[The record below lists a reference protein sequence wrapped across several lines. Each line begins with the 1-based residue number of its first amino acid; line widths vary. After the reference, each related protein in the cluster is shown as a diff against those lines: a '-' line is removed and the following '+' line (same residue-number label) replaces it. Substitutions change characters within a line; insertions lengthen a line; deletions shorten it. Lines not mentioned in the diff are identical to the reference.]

1 MTDLSIA
8 KRQIER
14 ALNKIRAGTRAT
26 VNRPEMEKVAKE
38 AIRLIRKRTLLGYG
52 VREDG
57 GTKYPLKTI
66 RRTDAYEKF
75 RQTFD
80 GLSSNT
86 TPKRHNLTLTGRLLE
101 SIQVISSGRN
111 DIVIGP
117 RGARSDTNATNEEI
131 AGYQANLGRKFMALS
146 RLEFNQLLR
155 FYRRTFTDLLR
166 RVGVRRRP

>member
-8 KRQIER
+8 KRQIEA

-26 VNRPEMEKVAKE
+26 VKRSEMEKTAEE
-38 AIRLIRKRTLLGYG
+38 AIRIIRRRTLLGYG
-52 VREDG
+52 VRESG
-57 GTKYPLKTI
+57 GTKYPLKSI
-66 RRTDAYEKF
+66 RRTEAYERF
-75 RQTFD
+75 RERFA
-80 GLSSNT
+80 GLSENT
-86 TPKRHNLTLTGRLLE
+86 TPKRHNLTLTGQLLD
-101 SIQVISSGRN
+101 SLKVISSGRN

-117 RGARSDTNATNEEI
+117 RGARSDTDATNEEI